1 MMIGIS
7 EQIGSSAKMLSPDR
21 IAETASEQLMGDD
34 AEAVCPHSTKT
45 N

>member
-7 EQIGSSAKMLSPDR
+7 EQIGHSAGMLSPDR
-21 IAETASEQLMGDD
+21 IAETANEHLLGDD
-34 AEAVCPHSTKT
+34 AEAVCPHAMKT